1 VVDEHALYDATSSI
15 DFQLHP
21 SEENNLIIKILAL
34 AGISIK
40 DPSLYQIATTEDNK
54 NIQQEKA

>member
-1 VVDEHALYDATSSI
+1 MLSVNFD
-15 DFQLHP
+15 LHV
-21 SEENNLIIKILAL
+21 SEETDLVKKILLL
-34 AGISIK
+34 AGITIK